1 MKTLI
6 TISLLTSTLLTKT
19 IGADLMPSKDSM
31 RSLTRTIAAIESSS
45 AKYEGI
51 LKNPEATVEENFI
64 AARGFQGLR
73 AYNNAMIAYGKVAGH
88 SKVTLNELIEA
99 ISALENLTYT
109 RQCSSIKQLYRK
121 ALKHPSANLNSLDS
135 SVKDM
140 LNVACA
146 HGGLKWFNGT
156 ADVCRKALERGD
168 ITSKEVFGLLI
179 HLRDYLIIIN

>member
-121 ALKHPSANLNSLDS
+121 ALKHPSANLNS
-135 SVKDM
+135 
-140 LNVACA
+140 
-146 HGGLKWFNGT
+146 GLKWFNGT